1 MRRGWTVSSSLAS
14 GQGASADQQ
23 DRLRYVESREDM
35 IADGF
40 ADLIKRGG

>member
-23 DRLRYVESREDM
+23 DRLRYVERREDM

-40 ADLIKRGG
+40 ADLERGG